1 MYLNQERKCKSQQ
14 NLRNSYSSRV
24 VDGISGMRD
33 GTSGVTVRKRTCRS
47 ILSGQIRRK
56 SRKFVDY
63 SLGIVNLITASA
75 HAVKS
80 KSVSRFDLW

>member
-24 VDGISGMRD
+24 VDGLSGMRD
-33 GTSGVTVRKRTCRS
+33 GTSGVTVRKRTCRP

-56 SRKFVDY
+56 SRKFVGY
-63 SLGIVNLITASA
+63 LLRIVNLITASV

-80 KSVSRFDLW
+80 KSVLYPDL